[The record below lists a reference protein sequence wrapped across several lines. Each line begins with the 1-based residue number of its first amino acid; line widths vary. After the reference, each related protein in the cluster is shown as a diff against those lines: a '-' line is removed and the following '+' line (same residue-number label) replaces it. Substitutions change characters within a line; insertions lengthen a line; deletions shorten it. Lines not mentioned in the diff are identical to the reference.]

1 MARDG
6 AIISVSDDVGLL
18 RDVLVQGPVCALPG
32 RLEPDDGAVHEAV
45 RQHARF
51 VAELKRAGVIV
62 RHLDQLLCSALGFA
76 DARDWIVERRVGEYE
91 DSRRLGAEIVAWLS
105 EKPAETLTR
114 LLMEGM
120 PLSALPPALNRPGVG
135 AGAAKSWFLPPL
147 SDMTQVRSGLRFID
161 AGAVVCP
168 LQPAVSRA
176 SAITFSTVLNFAP
189 LFDEARFEFWLSS
202 DGADRSCPPI
212 DGHDIAMPGGLV
224 CVAAITQA
232 TGVLA
237 LSELAAA
244 LFRKNKDYTVF
255 WLDLTGTGGARLD
268 DCFVPFDR
276 DCLLVNS
283 AILDMARA
291 FAVHPNRH
299 GMALTVEPC
308 RSGFLEDFARASGAR
323 DLCLIDARDH
333 AGAVGTALSHLAPIL
348 LSPRRILAFEEHEAA
363 FGLLEQ
369 HGIEIVAVLKGSAL
383 TQGGK
388 GPRGLI
394 SALRAG

>member
-1 MARDG
+1 MARDS
-6 AIISVSDDVGLL
+6 ALISVTDDVGLL
-18 RDVLVQGPVCALPG
+18 RDVLVQGPVCAVPG
-32 RLEPDDGAVHEAV
+32 RLEPHEAAIDEAV
-45 RQHARF
+45 RQHARL
-51 VAELKRAGVIV
+51 VAELERAGVMV
-62 RHLDQLLCSALGFA
+62 RHVDALLCSALGFA

-91 DSRRLGAEIVAWLS
+91 DGRRLGTEIMAWLS

-120 PLSALPPALNRPGVG
+120 PLSALPPALNRSGFG
-135 AGAAKSWFLPPL
+135 AEAAMSWFLPPL
-147 SDMTQVRSGLRFID
+147 ADMTRVRSGVRFID

-176 SAITFSTVLNFAP
+176 SAITISTVLNFAP

-212 DGHDIAMPGGLV
+212 DGHDIAMPGGLI
-224 CVAAITQA
+224 CVGAITQA

-244 LFRKNKDYTVF
+244 LFRKNRDYTIF

-268 DCFVPFDR
+268 DCFVPLDR

-283 AILDMARA
+283 AILDMTRA

-308 RSGFLEDFARASGAR
+308 RSGFLEEFARASGAR

-333 AGAVGTALSHLAPIL
+333 AGAIGTALSRLAPIL

-363 FGLLEQ
+363 FAMLER
-369 HGIEIVAVLKGSAL
+369 HGIEIVAALNGSAL
-383 TQGGK
+383 VRDGK
-388 GPRGLI
+388 GPRGLV